1 MKNSFAVAALLL
13 ASPAFAAP
21 LIGVDDYAHPN
32 ALVDVGNGRKMNLFC
47 RGNGSPTVVFDS
59 GSGLAGW
66 DWLRVQPVIA
76 SKTRACVY
84 DRAGLGF
91 SDVSTRPGTSANA
104 MDDLHRL
111 LSSAGIKPPYVLV
124 GHSYGGMTVQLYAY
138 TYPKEVAGLVLV
150 DAGHEDET
158 SRLNRVTDGLYGKLM
173 GEYAKISQACTA
185 AAQRGGLVPGSEL
198 HGQCVGE
205 PPAMFTGSLAKAYLS
220 KRASVGYWE
229 ANQSEEDHE
238 TISADQLRAAR
249 KSFGNLPL
257 AYLTR
262 GKSPF
267 QPPGKPQSELNKA
280 AEREVNAMHDEIAKL
295 STRGSNRL
303 VPGAGHSVHVDKP
316 RAVIDATLDV
326 IKQARSAPQ
335 AP

>member
-1 MKNSFAVAALLL
+1 MKTRLTVAALLL
-13 ASPAFAAP
+13 TPPAFAAP
-21 LIGVDDYAHPN
+21 LIGMEDYAHPN
-32 ALVDVGNGRKMNLFC
+32 TLVDVGNGRKMNLFC
-47 RGNGSPTVVFDS
+47 RGSGSPTVVFDS

-138 TYPKEVAGLVLV
+138 THPKEVAGLVLV

-158 SRLNRVTDGLYGKLM
+158 SRLNRVTGGLYEKLM
-173 GEYAKISQACTA
+173 GEYAKISQACTVT
-185 AAQRGGLVPGSEL
+185 AQRGGLVPDSEL
-198 HGQCVGE
+198 YGQCVGE
-205 PPAMFTGSLAKAYLS
+205 PPAMFKGSLAKAYLS
-220 KRASVGYWE
+220 KRASIAYWE

-238 TISADQLRAAR
+238 TISADQLRAVR

-257 AYLTR
+257 GYLTR

-303 VPGAGHSVHVDKP
+303 VPGAGHSIHVDKP
-316 RAVIDATLDV
+316 RAVIEATLDV
-326 IKQARSAPQ
+326 LKQARSAPL

>member
-21 LIGVDDYAHPN
+21 LIGMDDYAQPN
-32 ALVDVGNGRKMNLFC
+32 TLVDVGNGRKMNLFC
-47 RGNGSPTVVFDS
+47 KGSGSPTVVFDS

-91 SDVSTRPGTSANA
+91 SDASTRPGTSANA

-158 SRLNRVTDGLYGKLM
+158 SRLNRVTGGLYEKLM
-173 GEYAKISQACTA
+173 GEYAEISKACTV
-185 AAQRGGLVPGSEL
+185 AAQRGGLVAGGQL
-198 HGQCVGE
+198 YRQCVGE
-205 PPAMFTGSLAKAYLS
+205 PPAMFRGNLAKAYLG
-220 KRASVGYWE
+220 RRTSVAYWE
-229 ANQSEEDHE
+229 ANQSEEEHE

-262 GKSPF
+262 GNSPF

-280 AEREVNAMHDEIAKL
+280 AEREVKAMHDETAKL

-303 VPGAGHSVHVDKP
+303 VPGAGHSIHVDKP

-326 IKQARSAPQ
+326 LKQARSAPQ

>member
-1 MKNSFAVAALLL
+1 LLL
-13 ASPAFAAP
+13 TSPAFAAP
-21 LIGVDDYAHPN
+21 LIGMDDYAHPN
-32 ALVDVGNGRKMNLFC
+32 TLVDVGNGRKMNLFC

-59 GSGLAGW
+59 GTGFAGW

-91 SDVSTRPGTSANA
+91 SDASTRPGTSANA

-111 LSSAGIKPPYVLV
+111 LSTAGVKPPYVLV
-124 GHSYGGMTVQLYAY
+124 GHSYGGMTMQLYAY

-150 DAGHEDET
+150 DASHEDET
-158 SRLNRVTDGLYGKLM
+158 TRLNRITEGRYEKLM
-173 GEYAKISQACTA
+173 GEYAEISKACTV

-198 HGQCVGE
+198 YGQCVGE
-205 PPAMFTGSLAKAYLS
+205 PPAMFKGSLAKAYLG
-220 KRASVGYWE
+220 KRASIAYWE
-229 ANQSEEDHE
+229 ANRSEEDHE
-238 TISADQLRAAR
+238 AISADQLRAAR

-257 AYLTR
+257 VYLTR

-280 AEREVNAMHDEIAKL
+280 TERDVKAMHDELAKL

-303 VPGAGHSVHVDKP
+303 VPGAGHSIHVDKP
-316 RAVIDATLDV
+316 RAVIEATLDV
-326 IKQARSAPQ
+326 LKQARSAPQ
-335 AP
+335 TP